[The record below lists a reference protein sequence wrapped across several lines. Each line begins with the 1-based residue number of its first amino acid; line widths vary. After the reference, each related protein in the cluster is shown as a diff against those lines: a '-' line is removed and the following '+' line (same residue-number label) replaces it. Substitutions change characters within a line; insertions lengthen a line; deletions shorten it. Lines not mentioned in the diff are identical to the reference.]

1 MMNQLSD
8 TVRAR
13 FGMIIPSSN
22 RMAEPH
28 ACHYTPAGVVAHTTR
43 LRMTG
48 EYFMALD
55 DLLPKV
61 ADASATLA
69 DAKCDPVVFHCT
81 ANSMAEGVAGE
92 KRIVEAIED
101 ATGGKATTTASATM
115 AALRQLGAHCIVL
128 VSPYERPTH
137 EHELE
142 FMDQAG
148 IDVVGERN
156 LGLRGSDAYCGMPP
170 SDWIEVMT
178 AMKNDRADAYFVSC
192 ANIRAIEVIEE
203 LEERLGRPVVTSNQ
217 VVIWQAL
224 RLAGIDQPV
233 PGLGRL
239 AAAGTAAVA

>member
-1 MMNQLSD
+1 MNQLSD

-28 ACHYTPAGVVAHTTR
+28 ACHYVPTGVVPHTTR

-55 DLLPKV
+55 DLLPRV
-61 ADASATLA
+61 AAASATLA

-115 AALRQLGAHCIVL
+115 AALRQLGARRIVL
-128 VSPYERPTH
+128 VSPYERSTH

-156 LGLRGSDAYCGMPP
+156 LGLSGSDAYCGIPP
-170 SDWIEVMT
+170 SDWVEVMT
-178 AMKNDRADAYFVSC
+178 AMKDDRADAYFVSC

-224 RLAGIDQPV
+224 RLAGIDEPV

-239 AAAGTAAVA
+239 ATAGAAAVA